1 MERCCDPR
9 NSTTSAITCRGYK
22 LLECS
27 RAIFV
32 VSTRL
37 SSTVYYLLTTRTI
50 FDRVLID
57 PFDLCP
63 VCSLQVS
70 YSSIV
75 LVAASG
81 RRQCVFRLR
90 PSAIPRPP
98 IQGHNCI
105 QHHVPQSSSHLVH
118 QSSAFAHNTDY
129 IYIQFFY
136 TTDPC
141 RAVKREGYTSQSPIY
156 RNALMPLRPSQILPK
171 MLALPEKQFHHLK
184 SFFCHPICVRVQM
197 ICARSLPYRFYEFL
211 TTPTLAG
218 CDDC

>member
-37 SSTVYYLLTTRTI
+37 SSTLYYLLTTRTI

-70 YSSIV
+70 HSSIV

-129 IYIQFFY
+129 IYIQLFLH
-136 TTDPC
+136 D
-141 RAVKREGYTSQSPIY
+141 R
-156 RNALMPLRPSQILPK
+156 PLSGRQERGVYISVSN
-171 MLALPEKQFHHLK
+171 LPERLDATSPQPNIAKHACSSRKTIPSSEILFLPSHMR
-184 SFFCHPICVRVQM
+184 SRSSDMRTFVVVSISRV
-197 ICARSLPYRFYEFL
+197 S
-211 TTPTLAG
+211 
-218 CDDC
+218 DDSDLGGLR